1 MINGM
6 INGMVIDL
14 DEFDRDLTSFS
25 FASGHRSLQRWNFKG
40 KSSLNRLI
48 SAIFRLVTVV
58 GGFKHLDYVP

>member
-1 MINGM
+1 
-6 INGMVIDL
+6 MVNNRIELIYYYGGQWTLL

-48 SAIFRLVTVV
+48 SAIF
-58 GGFKHLDYVP
+58 K